1 MTFLNEF
8 FGWIIRF
15 FCELCGNNFITGIL
29 LFTVIINV
37 VLIPLNIKQQ
47 KSTAAQARMKNKLAK
62 LQEKYK
68 DDKAKYQEE
77 MGKLYSESGSSPFSG
92 CLLMLIRFPIF
103 ICIYTAVRE
112 ALTYIYGADKALIE
126 EAAKVLNLGKSSTP
140 QLSILARMDELVA
153 HDDKF
158 SALTQNLDLNFD
170 FFGINLL
177 QTPTMKL
184 DWIWVIPLL
193 SFATSL
199 ASSFISMANTKKTNG
214 ESNPAANGCMM
225 IMMPLFSLW
234 ITFSVPGAV
243 GWYWVCSNIIS
254 TIIMTAMQK
263 LYFPGKLIAE
273 IEAKEARKRR
283 SLEQQRIN
291 PTLNDKSIL
300 K

>member
-1 MTFLNEF
+1 
-8 FGWIIRF
+8 
-15 FCELCGNNFITGIL
+15 
-29 LFTVIINV
+29 
-37 VLIPLNIKQQ
+37 
-47 KSTAAQARMKNKLAK
+47 
-62 LQEKYK
+62 
-68 DDKAKYQEE
+68 
-77 MGKLYSESGSSPFSG
+77 
-92 CLLMLIRFPIF
+92 
-103 ICIYTAVRE
+103 
-112 ALTYIYGADKALIE
+112 
-126 EAAKVLNLGKSSTP
+126 
-140 QLSILARMDELVA
+140 
-153 HDDKF
+153 
-158 SALTQNLDLNFD
+158 
-170 FFGINLL
+170 
-177 QTPTMKL
+177 MKL